1 MKYSLG
7 PVLWYWPKETLEE
20 FYQQAATSS
29 ADVIYLGEAVC
40 SKRRATKVGDWL
52 EMAKSLAGS
61 GKQIVLSTLAL
72 VQASSELGELK
83 RYVENGE
90 FLIEASDLGVVNM
103 CAERKL
109 PFVAGHALNCYNAVT
124 LKILLKQG
132 MMRWCMPVEL
142 SRDWLV
148 NLLNQCDELGI
159 RNQFEVEVLS
169 YGHLPLAYS
178 ARCFTA
184 RSEDRPKDECETC
197 CIKYPNGRNVLSQEN
212 QQVFVLNGIQTMS
225 GYVYNL
231 GNELAS
237 MQGLVDVVRL
247 SPQGTDTFAMLDA
260 FRANENGAAPLPLTA
275 NSDWLVNLLN
285 QCDELGIR
293 NQFEVEVLSYG
304 HLPLAY
310 SARCFTARSEDRP
323 KDECETC
330 CIKYPN
336 GRNVLSQENQQVFVL
351 NGIQT
356 MSGYVYNLG
365 NELASMQGLVDVVRL
380 SPQGTDTFAMLDAF
394 RANENGAAPLPLTA
408 NSDCNGYWRRLAG
421 LELQA

>member
-7 PVLWYWPKETLEE
+7 PVLWYWPKETLED
-20 FYQQAATSS
+20 FYQQAAASS

-40 SKRRATKVGDWL
+40 SKRRATKVGDCL

-247 SPQGTDTFAMLDA
+247 SPQCTDTFAMLDA
-260 FRANENGAAPLPLTA
+260 FRANENGA
-275 NSDWLVNLLN
+275 V
-285 QCDELGIR
+285 
-293 NQFEVEVLSYG
+293 
-304 HLPLAY
+304 
-310 SARCFTARSEDRP
+310 
-323 KDECETC
+323 
-330 CIKYPN
+330 
-336 GRNVLSQENQQVFVL
+336 
-351 NGIQT
+351 
-356 MSGYVYNLG
+356 
-365 NELASMQGLVDVVRL
+365 
-380 SPQGTDTFAMLDAF
+380 
-394 RANENGAAPLPLTA
+394 PLPLTA

>member
-7 PVLWYWPKETLEE
+7 PVLYYWSKEALED
-20 FYQQAATSS
+20 FYQQAATSQ
-29 ADVIYLGEAVC
+29 ADVIYLGETVC

-52 EMAKSLAGS
+52 DMAKSLADS
-61 GKQIVLSTLAL
+61 GKQVVLSTLAL
-72 VQASSELGELK
+72 VQASSELNELK
-83 RYVENGE
+83 RYVDNGE
-90 FLIEASDLGVVNM
+90 FLLEASDLGVVNL

-124 LKILLKQG
+124 LRLLLKQG
-132 MMRWCMPVEL
+132 MTRWCMPVEL

-148 NLLNQCDELGI
+148 NILAQCDELGI

-184 RSEDRPKDECETC
+184 RSENLPKDECETR
-197 CIKYPNGRNVLSQEN
+197 CIKYPNGRSMLSQEN

-237 MQGLVDVVRL
+237 MQGLVDMVRL
-247 SPQGTDTFAMLDA
+247 SPLDNSVFAMINA

-275 NSDWLVNLLN
+275 NS
-285 QCDELGIR
+285 E
-293 NQFEVEVLSYG
+293 
-304 HLPLAY
+304 
-310 SARCFTARSEDRP
+310 
-323 KDECETC
+323 
-330 CIKYPN
+330 
-336 GRNVLSQENQQVFVL
+336 
-351 NGIQT
+351 
-356 MSGYVYNLG
+356 
-365 NELASMQGLVDVVRL
+365 
-380 SPQGTDTFAMLDAF
+380 
-394 RANENGAAPLPLTA
+394 
-408 NSDCNGYWRRLAG
+408 CNGYWRRLAG